1 MEYVELFLSTI
12 HQFDKLANA
21 HKKERVLTD
30 TSNFLSLLNLP
41 AQIREFGPLHLYWEG
56 NRERFIQHLKPMLNN
71 PRWTAPYLK
80 TRHEQLYREA
90 ELTNGLIS
98 EASSDGIE
106 IDGQRLLS
114 TRAYKTADHIHENLS
129 LGLPL
134 VGLLLSHE
142 FTYSPSTVF
151 VIHKNGQ
158 RDFTNLSFV
167 PLAFDD
173 SVEVERGARHWAPAK
188 ILCDT
193 NDLLLPSCAT
203 GLSGL
208 LLMKPEYCSIMPLP
222 EEFPKPMYHVA
233 TVEWRTRNGNGEFTL
248 PMYRGNQVFL

>member
-1 MEYVELFLSTI
+1 MRNSV
-12 HQFDKLANA
+12 
-21 HKKERVLTD
+21 
-30 TSNFLSLLNLP
+30 
-41 AQIREFGPLHLYWEG
+41 
-56 NRERFIQHLKPMLNN
+56 
-71 PRWTAPYLK
+71 
-80 TRHEQLYREA
+80 
-90 ELTNGLIS
+90 
-98 EASSDGIE
+98 GI
-106 IDGQRLLS
+106 
-114 TRAYKTADHIHENLS
+114 AYKTADHIHENWS

-151 VIHKNGQ
+151 VIHKNGR

-173 SVEVERGARHWAPAK
+173 SVGVERGARHWAPAK

-233 TVEWRTRNGNGEFTL
+233 TVEWRTRNGNGGGDSAYVDSVRAVGL
-248 PMYRGNQVFL
+248 KVSRMRGGEERIKRH